1 MARDALR
8 SSPTKA
14 GPVNNHTPAD
24 KAELRKEFRGKL
36 KVIPDAERVARSAEL
51 RDRLAR
57 QAVWHAAES
66 ILFFVPVAD
75 EPDVW
80 PLFLEAL
87 GQGRTIALPRFSS
100 ESGVYESCR
109 VGRIADDLR
118 PGRFGI
124 LEPAPHCPV
133 FPVKRLDL
141 ALVPGLGFSLAGG
154 RLGRGKGYYDRLLA
168 GVSGLK
174 CGVAFDCQIAADL
187 PMEPH
192 DVRLNCIL
200 TPKRW
205 HMVLPPAPVLK

>member
-1 MARDALR
+1 MACVALR
-8 SSPTKA
+8 STPAKA
-14 GPVNNHTPAD
+14 GPVKSQTPAD

-36 KVIPDAERVARSAEL
+36 KVIPEVERVVRSAEL

-57 QAVWHAAES
+57 QAIWHAAES

-87 GQGRTIALPRFSS
+87 GQGRAIALLRFSS
-100 ESGVYESCR
+100 ESGMYEPCR
-109 VGRIADDLR
+109 VGRVADDLR

-124 LEPAPHCPV
+124 LEPAPHCPI
-133 FPVKRLDL
+133 FPVKQLDL
-141 ALVPGLGFSLAGG
+141 VLAPGLGFSLAGG
-154 RLGRGKGYYDRLLA
+154 RLGRGKGFYDRLLA
-168 GVSGLK
+168 GVSGFK

-200 TPKRW
+200 TPTRW